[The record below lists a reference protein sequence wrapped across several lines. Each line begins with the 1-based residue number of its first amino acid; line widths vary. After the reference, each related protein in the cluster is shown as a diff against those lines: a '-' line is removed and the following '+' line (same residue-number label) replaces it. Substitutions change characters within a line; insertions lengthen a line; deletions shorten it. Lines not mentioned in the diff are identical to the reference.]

1 MGVHVRD
8 LKDNG
13 KAWIV
18 VYDRRVPK
26 GYLRKYVGSDW
37 KAAKRAA
44 SIIRERLA
52 ANNLTFLHGGASFA
66 PSLQEAV
73 GEYLVERLAFP
84 TNDPFTQ
91 LNYVRTLPKHAFPPL
106 GAVPVTA
113 VWRGGPKGGL
123 RRAPAAKGL

>member
-18 VYDRRVPK
+18 VSDRRVPK

-52 ANNLTFLHGGASFA
+52 ANDLTFLHGGSSFA

-73 GEYLVERLAFP
+73 GEYLAQRVAFQTIHP
-84 TNDPFTQ
+84 LTK
-91 LNYVRTLPKHAFPPL
+91 LNYERTPRKHPFPL
-106 GAVPVTA
+106 LRAVTMTA
-113 VWRGGPKGGL
+113 VRRGGL
-123 RRAPAAKGL
+123 QVL

>member
-52 ANNLTFLHGGASFA
+52 ANDLTFLHGGAGFA
-66 PSLQEAV
+66 PSLQGA
-73 GEYLVERLAFP
+73 GREYPAERVAFQ
-84 TNDPFTQ
+84 TIDPLTQ
-91 LNYVRTLPKHAFPPL
+91 LKYERAPRKPALPL
-106 GAVPVTA
+106 LRAVAVTA
-113 VWRGGPKGGL
+113 IRRGDLKVL
-123 RRAPAAKGL
+123 

>member
-52 ANNLTFLHGGASFA
+52 ANDLTFLHGGSSFRRGA
-66 PSLQEAV
+66 ARTSPSGWHSRETTPSPNSNTSGPLARTPSPCSEA
-73 GEYLVERLAFP
+73 G
-84 TNDPFTQ
+84 
-91 LNYVRTLPKHAFPPL
+91 KC
-106 GAVPVTA
+106 
-113 VWRGGPKGGL
+113 
-123 RRAPAAKGL
+123 RRV

>member
-52 ANNLTFLHGGASFA
+52 ANDLTFLHGGAGFA
-66 PSLQEAV
+66 PSLHEA
-73 GEYLVERLAFP
+73 GGRELPEGLALP
-84 TNDPFTQ
+84 TNQP
-91 LNYVRTLPKHAFPPL
+91 LPQINQQGAPPEAAFPP
-106 GAVPVTA
+106 P
-113 VWRGGPKGGL
+113 
-123 RRAPAAKGL
+123 RAHA

>member
-1 MGVHVRD
+1 MRVHVRD

-52 ANNLTFLHGGASFA
+52 ANDLTFLHGGSSFA
-66 PSLQEAV
+66 PSLQEAGGGDPPRGV
-73 GEYLVERLAFP
+73 GFP
-84 TNDPFTQ
+84 TKHPLPQ
-91 LNYVRTLPKHAFPPL
+91 LKHERAPPENALPPL
-106 GAVPVTA
+106 
-113 VWRGGPKGGL
+113 
-123 RRAPAAKGL
+123 RALDLTSRL

>member
-52 ANNLTFLHGGASFA
+52 ANDLTFLHGGSSFA

-73 GEYLVERLAFP
+73 GEDLAERLAFQ
-84 TNDPFTQ
+84 TIDPLPK
-91 LNYVRTLPKHAFPPL
+91 LNYERTLRKDPLPVL
-106 GAVPVTA
+106 GAGTGTA
-113 VWRGGPKGGL
+113 NRRGELKGALDRL
-123 RRAPAAKGL
+123 RP

>member
-52 ANNLTFLHGGASFA
+52 ANDLTFLHGGSSFA
-66 PSLQEAV
+66 PSLQEAG
-73 GEYLVERLAFP
+73 GEDLAERVAFQ
-84 TNDPFTQ
+84 TIDPLTKIHHE
-91 LNYVRTLPKHAFPPL
+91 RTPREAPFPP
-106 GAVPVTA
+106 
-113 VWRGGPKGGL
+113 
-123 RRAPAAKGL
+123 

>member
-52 ANNLTFLHGGASFA
+52 ANDLTFLHGGSSFA
-66 PSLQEAV
+66 PSLHEAGGEDLAERV
-73 GEYLVERLAFP
+73 GFP
-84 TNDPFTQ
+84 TNEPFPT
-91 LNYVRTLPKHAFPPL
+91 LNYQRTPREHAFPPL
-106 GAVPVTA
+106 
-113 VWRGGPKGGL
+113 
-123 RRAPAAKGL
+123 

>member
-18 VYDRRVPK
+18 VSDRRVPK

-52 ANNLTFLHGGASFA
+52 ANDLTFLHGGSSFA
-66 PSLQEAV
+66 PSLQEAGGGDPARRV
-73 GEYLVERLAFP
+73 GVPA
-84 TNDPFTQ
+84 NDP
-91 LNYVRTLPKHAFPPL
+91 LNQAQYQRARLEHALPPS
-106 GAVPVTA
+106 
-113 VWRGGPKGGL
+113 
-123 RRAPAAKGL
+123 

>member
-52 ANNLTFLHGGASFA
+52 ANDLTFLHGGSSFA
-66 PSLQEAV
+66 PSLQEAA
-73 GEYLVERLAFP
+73 GGDLPQRLAFP
-84 TNDPFTQ
+84 TIDPLTQ
-91 LNYVRTLPKHAFPPL
+91 LTYWRTPRKHPLPVPL
-106 GAVPVTA
+106 DVALT
-113 VWRGGPKGGL
+113 
-123 RRAPAAKGL
+123 

>member
-1 MGVHVRD
+1 MRVHVRD

-52 ANNLTFLHGGASFA
+52 ANDLTFLHGGSSFA

-73 GEYLVERLAFP
+73 GEDLAERVAFQ
-84 TNDPFTQ
+84 TIDPFTK
-91 LNYVRTLPKHAFPPL
+91 LNYQRTPPKHAFPPRRAL
-106 GAVPVTA
+106 TMTA
-113 VWRGGPKGGL
+113 V
-123 RRAPAAKGL
+123 